1 MKKLTALSFIMMILF
16 TGCNSAGQVY
26 TRNYLRSIS
35 FDSENIIM
43 TFFYDDMIK
52 FSSDMKNAKQSAEE
66 ITGREIFTGHTELVV
81 LNNCDEISI
90 LAFLL
95 NEWKVSPD
103 CTVIFDSGDILEKK
117 DTDDITGTVKILEKE
132 NKTDKSDIVSTLSR
146 LINHVNSSR
155 KL

>member
-1 MKKLTALSFIMMILF
+1 
-16 TGCNSAGQVY
+16 
-26 TRNYLRSIS
+26 
-35 FDSENIIM
+35 M
-43 TFFYDDMIK
+43 TFFNDDMIK
-52 FSSDMKNAKQSAEE
+52 FSSDIKNAKQSAEE

-81 LNNCDEISI
+81 LNDCDEISI